1 MPQVRLN
8 NSSVNTTL
16 SDHMGVSCKYP
27 DYKKIKQ
34 MLSSFIPMKGEIIY
48 SQVFSTEQCVLSPW
62 QSNLF
67 GFNESICNIH
77 RVIEMVHPLDVDH
90 VWHNSLK
97 AMDLIY
103 SPNSEN
109 RRFIY
114 RSTYRI
120 LYKSHKYI
128 RILRETAPLLFD
140 EKGKIIATVSRSTDI
155 THLGHHSEL
164 KGWLTFPDKT
174 IDLMNHLKHKISK
187 REKEILYYL
196 AKGFSSKSISNYLS
210 ISKLTVDKHRANM
223 LRKTNVSNTSEL
235 IHYAIDHGII
245 E

>member
-1 MPQVRLN
+1 MPQVQLN
-8 NSSVNTTL
+8 TSSVKTTL
-16 SDHMGVSCKYP
+16 SDHRGVAGKYP

-62 QSNLF
+62 QTNLF
-67 GFNESICNIH
+67 GFSGSICNIH
-77 RVIEMVHPLDVDH
+77 RVIEMVHPTDVDQ
-90 VWHNSLK
+90 VWNNSRK

-103 SPNSEN
+103 APGKEN

-120 LYKSHKYI
+120 LYKGHKYI

-140 EKGKIIATVSRSTDI
+140 EEGKIIATVSRSTDI

-164 KGWLTFPDKT
+164 KGWLTFPEKT
-174 IDLMNHLKHKISK
+174 IDLMDNLKHKISQ

-196 AKGFSSKSISNYLS
+196 AKGCSSKSISNYLN

-223 LRKTNVSNTSEL
+223 LKKTNVSNTSEL
-235 IHYAIDHGII
+235 ICYAIDHGILD
-245 E
+245 